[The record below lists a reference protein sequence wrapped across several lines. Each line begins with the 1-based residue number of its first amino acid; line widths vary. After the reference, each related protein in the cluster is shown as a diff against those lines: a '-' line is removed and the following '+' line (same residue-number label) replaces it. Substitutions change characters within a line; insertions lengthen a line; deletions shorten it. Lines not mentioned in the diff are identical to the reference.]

1 MSPIHLSPE
10 DAVEVHKEVKSLK
23 SIGMHWYVL
32 SLAQVVQVEL
42 MPFAHPRG
50 TWILTSEEMTDPP
63 KRLRSACIANEISE
77 EQFGICDIG
86 ETVRATPM
94 KQESKL

>member
-1 MSPIHLSPE
+1 MSLCHFYL
-10 DAVEVHKEVKSLK
+10 
-23 SIGMHWYVL
+23 G
-32 SLAQVVQVEL
+32 
-42 MPFAHPRG
+42 RG

-63 KRLRSACIANEISE
+63 KRLRSACIANEITE